1 MKTVSQPSIISP
13 AILILALLAAGV
25 IWAGLSGRRLPL
37 LSNVKLDILLVVGLG
52 MAICAQGGIGRVAA
66 LGVWTHPLAIVGY
79 VLGGLILLVTL
90 AAFTGWKLPLIDG
103 ERQALLA
110 VTILAGLKVLNAL
123 LHTLLSRGS

>member
-1 MKTVSQPSIISP
+1 MKTVPHPSMFSP
-13 AILILALLAAGV
+13 TILILALLAAGV
-25 IWAGLSGRRLPL
+25 IWAGLSGRRLLL
-37 LSNVKLDILLVVGLG
+37 LSNLKLDILLVVGLG

-66 LGVWTHPLAIVGY
+66 LGIWTHPLAIVGY

-123 LHTLLSRGS
+123 LHTLLSRVS

>member
-1 MKTVSQPSIISP
+1 MKTISQPSMFSP
-13 AILILALLAAGV
+13 TILILALLAAGV
-25 IWAGLSGRRLPL
+25 IWAGLSGRKLPL
-37 LSNVKLDILLVVGLG
+37 VSNVKLDILLVVGLG

-66 LGVWTHPLAIVGY
+66 LGLWTHPLAIVGY

-90 AAFTGWKLPLIDG
+90 AAFAGWQLPLIAG

-123 LHTLLSRGS
+123 LHTLLNRA